1 MAPTP
6 QQVRTEKTH
15 GAVGVRLGS
24 LEVAEREVRCEGE
37 AFNFRLVEERLYPR
51 RPLVVQVGS
60 T

>member
-1 MAPTP
+1 M
-6 QQVRTEKTH
+6 RTEKTH